1 MQEQT
6 AQAPAE
12 TQKISILTKSRQELF
27 NISAILARGL
37 DAKSEHDVLNDPK
50 NPVLIAVDGSFNGG
64 KSIFAD
70 AIRRALLSSTSGLAL
85 RGELQTEEFWYA
97 KRGKDKLEIDFVNIN
112 RSRFAPDF
120 DAADTFLAK
129 RKFGGVSFLHNTDT
143 CKNLNPGL
151 KIWLEMYEPMHD
163 GALMRATKTPLID
176 DFKEQGDKPWS
187 RYLEIEIKDERLR
200 LSPQFQQ
207 AVADI
212 RDGKHRVENAYTPML
227 AHKAQWQERIAK
239 VKKVL
244 SLGRHP

>member
-1 MQEQT
+1 MQEQS
-6 AQAPAE
+6 AQTPAE

-37 DAKSEHDVLNDPK
+37 NAKAEHDVLNDPK
-50 NPVLIAVDGSFNGG
+50 NPVVIAVDGSFNGG

-70 AIRRALLSSTSGLAL
+70 AIRRALLSTTSGLAL
-85 RGELQTEEFWYA
+85 RGELQTEEYWYA

-112 RSRFAPDF
+112 RSRFAPDY
-120 DAADTFLAK
+120 DAADEFLAK
-129 RKFGGVSFLHNTDT
+129 RKFGGVSFLHNTET
-143 CKNLNPGL
+143 CKNLNPSL
-151 KIWLEMYEPMHD
+151 QIWLEMCDQHYVD
-163 GALMRATKTPLID
+163 RLRVGKTPLLEE
-176 DFKEQGDKPWS
+176 FKRRGNAMWN

-212 RDGKHRVENAYTPML
+212 QAGKQAVENAYSPMI
-227 AHKAQWQERIAK
+227 ASKAQWQERMAK